1 MDLLLLLDTLNNKRD
16 KVSCSVFLN
25 GKNLLLVI
33 VEVGKSFYMYIRYN
47 DQIGTFTLDIS
58 IASESGKKRA
68 FN

>member
-25 GKNLLLVI
+25 GKNRLVI
-33 VEVGKSFYMYIRYN
+33 VEVGKSFYMYVRYN

-58 IASESGKKRA
+58 IASECGKKRA

>member
-25 GKNLLLVI
+25 RKKRLFI
-33 VEVGKSFYMYIRYN
+33 VEVGNSFYMYVHYN

-58 IASESGKKRA
+58 IASESGEKRA

>member
-25 GKNLLLVI
+25 GKNRLVI
-33 VEVGKSFYMYIRYN
+33 VEVGNSFYMYVRHN
-47 DQIGTFTLDIS
+47 DQIGMFTLDIS